1 MIVKKGGQL
10 ILRLGS
16 EDVPY
21 SEEFAFY
28 ITTKMPN
35 PHYLPEIC
43 IKVAVINFT
52 VTMDGLVDQ
61 LIGEVV
67 AHELP
72 ELDQARQQLVVQ
84 IATDKAELDR
94 IEALI
99 LQLLAESSGDI
110 LADDTLIV
118 TLDQSGET
126 TVAVGERMKAAESTM
141 NQVAEARVSY
151 TAPAER
157 ASILYFVVA
166 DMGNID
172 PMYQWSLEYF
182 NNLFKM
188 RMDKSEQSDD
198 LATRVKNIIDDMTLN
213 TYIDICRG
221 LFEDHK
227 LIFSML
233 IASNVLRH
241 EKHVTPDEWLYF
253 LRGYEAAK
261 LTVPDDFEWPEGPAF
276 LPHNTWSALVSL
288 EEMTSRGGSDAFV
301 GLKQMIIDNVPQ
313 WEQYYNDNY
322 MVSSTM
328 PSGLQKSLTAFQ
340 RLLVIRTLRENFT
353 IFACREVVR
362 EGLGEAFTA
371 SPPADITG
379 AFSSSSAGTPIILVL
394 SAGADP
400 TAALLKLAKDR
411 GYEERLHILSLGQ
424 GQGPK
429 AEKLVTLGRE
439 TGDWVCLQNCHLA
452 ASWMPTLERL
462 QELQKIDQI
471 DPDYRLWLTSMPA
484 KTFPTPVLQSGV
496 KMTNEP
502 PKGLKFNMA
511 RTYANITEDRYEA
524 CTKPLAFKKM
534 LFALAF
540 FHAVILERRKFGPVG
555 WNIGYEWM
563 DSDFNVSMEQL
574 LMYLDSQP
582 GVPYGTLRYI
592 VAEVNYG
599 GRVTDDKDVRLISAI
614 LAKYFTEE
622 VLTDTY
628 KLAPLEEYYAPA
640 AGPLDD
646 TKAFIKQ
653 LPTDENPEVF
663 GLHPNAMITANTNQA
678 RKFHGTIVSVQP
690 RISGSG
696 GGKTPEELVSEMANT
711 FLTRIPK
718 MPRTRDAHPST
729 YEKTPDGGVVSL
741 GVFHGQEFERFEIL
755 VKQVTSTLKMLDKAV
770 KGLVVMSAELEEMFN
785 AFMLQAVPGLWV
797 KKAYPCL
804 KPLNSWYED
813 FLKRLYMINAWMLE
827 GPPVTY
833 WVPAFF
839 FPQGFM
845 TASLQVYAR
854 QTQIAIDT
862 LAFRTAVTKMED
874 EPDVKERAESGNYIH
889 GLYYEGCGFD
899 KKGTNMVESD
909 PRILYVLC
917 PVIWLKPMLKTEI
930 AEETKLDYKCPLY
943 KTSERKGTL
952 STTGHSTNFV
962 LWTAMPTDKEDTNHW
977 VRRGVC
983 LLCMLDE

>member
-1 MIVKKGGQL
+1 
-10 ILRLGS
+10 
-16 EDVPY
+16 
-21 SEEFAFY
+21 
-28 ITTKMPN
+28 
-35 PHYLPEIC
+35 
-43 IKVAVINFT
+43 
-52 VTMDGLVDQ
+52 
-61 LIGEVV
+61 
-67 AHELP
+67 
-72 ELDQARQQLVVQ
+72 
-84 IATDKAELDR
+84 
-94 IEALI
+94 
-99 LQLLAESSGDI
+99 
-110 LADDTLIV
+110 
-118 TLDQSGET
+118 
-126 TVAVGERMKAAESTM
+126 
-141 NQVAEARVSY
+141 
-151 TAPAER
+151 
-157 ASILYFVVA
+157 
-166 DMGNID
+166 
-172 PMYQWSLEYF
+172 
-182 NNLFKM
+182 
-188 RMDKSEQSDD
+188 
-198 LATRVKNIIDDMTLN
+198 
-213 TYIDICRG
+213 
-221 LFEDHK
+221 
-227 LIFSML
+227 
-233 IASNVLRH
+233 
-241 EKHVTPDEWLYF
+241 
-253 LRGYEAAK
+253 
-261 LTVPDDFEWPEGPAF
+261 
-276 LPHNTWSALVSL
+276 
-288 EEMTSRGGSDAFV
+288 
-301 GLKQMIIDNVPQ
+301 
-313 WEQYYNDNY
+313 
-322 MVSSTM
+322 
-328 PSGLQKSLTAFQ
+328 
-340 RLLVIRTLRENFT
+340 
-353 IFACREVVR
+353 
-362 EGLGEAFTA
+362 
-371 SPPADITG
+371 
-379 AFSSSSAGTPIILVL
+379 
-394 SAGADP
+394 
-400 TAALLKLAKDR
+400 
-411 GYEERLHILSLGQ
+411 
-424 GQGPK
+424 
-429 AEKLVTLGRE
+429 
-439 TGDWVCLQNCHLA
+439 
-452 ASWMPTLERL
+452 
-462 QELQKIDQI
+462 
-471 DPDYRLWLTSMPA
+471 MPA
-484 KTFPTPVLQSGV
+484 KTFPVPVLQGGI
-496 KMTNEP
+496 KITNEP

-524 CTKPLAFKKM
+524 CTKPQPFKKM

-622 VLTDTY
+622 VLTETY
-628 KLAPLEEYYAPA
+628 KLAPLEEYYAPP
-640 AGPLDD
+640 AGPLED
-646 TKAFIKQ
+646 TKAFLKN
-653 LPTDENPEVF
+653 LPQDENPEVF

-678 RKFHGTIVSVQP
+678 RKFHGTVVSVQP
-690 RISGSG
+690 RIAGSG

-785 AFMLQAVPGLWV
+785 AFILQAVPGLWV

-813 FLKRLYMINAWMLE
+813 FLKRLDMINSWMLE
-827 GPPVTY
+827 GPPVTF

-854 QTQIAIDT
+854 HTQIAIDT
-862 LAFRTAVTKMED
+862 LAFRTAVTKLED
-874 EPDVKERAESGNYIH
+874 APDVKERAESGNYIH

-899 KKGTNMVESD
+899 KKATNMVESD
-909 PRILYVLC
+909 PRVLYVLC